1 MPVLLALDPSS
12 SANKGMHVLGA
23 HYPLK
28 NAFFACLKCSHPGA
42 APVYIYIYVLHVYKS
57 SIITFF

>member
-12 SANKGMHVLGA
+12 FANEGMHVVGA

-28 NAFFACLKCSHPGA
+28 NAFLACLKCTHPGA
-42 APVYIYIYVLHVYKS
+42 VPVYIYVYL
-57 SIITFF
+57 FL